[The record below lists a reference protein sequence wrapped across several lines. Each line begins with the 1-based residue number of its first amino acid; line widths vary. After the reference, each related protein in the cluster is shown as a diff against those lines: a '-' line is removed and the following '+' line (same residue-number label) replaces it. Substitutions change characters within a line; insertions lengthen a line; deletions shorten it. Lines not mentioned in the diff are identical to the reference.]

1 MTKQNDCVRI
11 QQNRMI
17 GEEIIMTREEFYHK
31 MLALE
36 EQYGSDQ
43 EKFHIEAD
51 TLICDLLIE
60 LGYGQGVEIF
70 LDTPV
75 WYA

>member
-1 MTKQNDCVRI
+1 MTKQNDCVII

-17 GEEIIMTREEFYHK
+17 GEEIMTKEEFYHN
-31 MLALE
+31 MLAIK
-36 EQYGSDQ
+36 EQYGRDQ

-51 TLICDLLIE
+51 NLMCKLLIE
-60 LGYGQGVEIF
+60 LGYGQGVEVF